1 MTAIISQ
8 ILHIAIGLEL
18 FRMHVVYNV
27 KKPVLDFTDRGQN
40 INTPTPYSAVH
51 VKNVVMKNSKGI
63 YLQ

>member
-1 MTAIISQ
+1 M
-8 ILHIAIGLEL
+8 
-18 FRMHVVYNV
+18 RVVYNV
-27 KKPVLDFTDRGQN
+27 KKPVLDFTARGQN